1 MEECRIRRASAAD
14 EANIMEFLKKLVY
27 LLYNMY
33 ILYVIL
39 KNLYLGGNIM
49 YEHFKSDVHIFSNDI
64 TDNINPNI
72 FIKL

>member
-1 MEECRIRRASAAD
+1 
-14 EANIMEFLKKLVY
+14 
-27 LLYNMY
+27 MY

-64 TDNINPNI
+64 LFLIDLKAKPQILEIAMDKHKRELADQLSIEN
-72 FIKL
+72 